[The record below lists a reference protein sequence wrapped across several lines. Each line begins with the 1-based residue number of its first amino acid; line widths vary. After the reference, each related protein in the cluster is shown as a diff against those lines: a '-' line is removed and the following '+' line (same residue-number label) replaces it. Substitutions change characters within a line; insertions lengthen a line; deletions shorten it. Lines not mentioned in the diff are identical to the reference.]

1 MQGDYGTVRGSEGP
15 SPAARHGAPRNLG
28 RVMVATA
35 AVVCAALAV
44 AVAEQGPASSRPV
57 AMESILGHLN
67 EPFAEPNIGLSMKR
81 ARTDID
87 PGSLTGLLAAAQ
99 GKDATFS
106 SDGSANNAALSSG
119 RVTQLGQESAIDA
132 LAALQQKTMTN
143 KVAAGSRSRGPKTR
157 AVEHSLG
164 KTIAQFFTTVR
175 SVKDDQGTF
184 LG

>member
-1 MQGDYGTVRGSEGP
+1 
-15 SPAARHGAPRNLG
+15 
-28 RVMVATA
+28 MVATA

-44 AVAEQGPASSRPV
+44 AVTSGPAPSRPL
-57 AMESILGHLN
+57 ALESILGHLN

-106 SDGSANNAALSSG
+106 SDGSANADLSSG
-119 RVTQLGQESAIDA
+119 RVTQLGQESAIDE

-143 KVAAGSRSRGPKTR
+143 KVAAGSRRRGPKTR

-164 KTIAQFFTTVR
+164 KTIAQYFTTVR

>member
-1 MQGDYGTVRGSEGP
+1 MEGDYGTVGGSEGR

-44 AVAEQGPASSRPV
+44 AVTSGPAPSRPV
-57 AMESILGHLN
+57 ALESILGHLN

-106 SDGSANNAALSSG
+106 SDGSANADLSSG
-119 RVTQLGQESAIDA
+119 RVTQLGQESAIDE

-164 KTIAQFFTTVR
+164 KTIAQYFTTVR

>member
-1 MQGDYGTVRGSEGP
+1 MEGDYGTARGSEGP

-44 AVAEQGPASSRPV
+44 AVTSGPAPSRPL
-57 AMESILGHLN
+57 ALESILGHLN

-164 KTIAQFFTTVR
+164 KTIAQYFTTVR

>member
-1 MQGDYGTVRGSEGP
+1 
-15 SPAARHGAPRNLG
+15 
-28 RVMVATA
+28 MVATA

-44 AVAEQGPASSRPV
+44 AVTSGPAPSRPV
-57 AMESILGHLN
+57 ALESILGHLN

-106 SDGSANNAALSSG
+106 SDGSANADLSSG
-119 RVTQLGQESAIDA
+119 RVTQLGQESAIDE

-164 KTIAQFFTTVR
+164 KTIAQYFTTVR

>member
-1 MQGDYGTVRGSEGP
+1 
-15 SPAARHGAPRNLG
+15 
-28 RVMVATA
+28 MVATA

-44 AVAEQGPASSRPV
+44 AVTSGPAPSRPL
-57 AMESILGHLN
+57 ALESILGHLN

-106 SDGSANNAALSSG
+106 SDGSANADLSSG
-119 RVTQLGQESAIDA
+119 RVTQLGQESAIDE

-143 KVAAGSRSRGPKTR
+143 KVAAGSRSGGPKTR

-164 KTIAQFFTTVR
+164 KTIAQYFTTVR

>member
-1 MQGDYGTVRGSEGP
+1 
-15 SPAARHGAPRNLG
+15 
-28 RVMVATA
+28 MVATA

-44 AVAEQGPASSRPV
+44 AVTSGPAPSRPL
-57 AMESILGHLN
+57 ALESILGHLN

-106 SDGSANNAALSSG
+106 SDGSANADLSSG
-119 RVTQLGQESAIDA
+119 RVTQLGQESAIDE

-164 KTIAQFFTTVR
+164 KTIAQYFTTVR

>member
-1 MQGDYGTVRGSEGP
+1 
-15 SPAARHGAPRNLG
+15 
-28 RVMVATA
+28 MVATA

-44 AVAEQGPASSRPV
+44 AVTSGPAPSRPV
-57 AMESILGHLN
+57 ALESILGHLN

-106 SDGSANNAALSSG
+106 SDGSANADLSSG
-119 RVTQLGQESAIDA
+119 RVTQLGQESAIDE

-143 KVAAGSRSRGPKTR
+143 KVAAGSRSGGPKTR

>member
-1 MQGDYGTVRGSEGP
+1 
-15 SPAARHGAPRNLG
+15 
-28 RVMVATA
+28 
-35 AVVCAALAV
+35 
-44 AVAEQGPASSRPV
+44 
-57 AMESILGHLN
+57 
-67 EPFAEPNIGLSMKR
+67 MKR

-106 SDGSANNAALSSG
+106 SDGSANADLSSG
-119 RVTQLGQESAIDA
+119 RVTQLGQESAIDE

-164 KTIAQFFTTVR
+164 KTIAQYFTTVR

>member
-44 AVAEQGPASSRPV
+44 AVTSGPAPSRPV
-57 AMESILGHLN
+57 ALESILGHLN

-106 SDGSANNAALSSG
+106 SDGSANADLSSG
-119 RVTQLGQESAIDA
+119 RVTQLGQESAIDE

-164 KTIAQFFTTVR
+164 KTIAQYFTTVR

>member
-106 SDGSANNAALSSG
+106 SDGSANADLSSG
-119 RVTQLGQESAIDA
+119 RVTQLGQESAIDE
-132 LAALQQKTMTN
+132 LAALQHKTMTN

-164 KTIAQFFTTVR
+164 KTIARYFTTVR

>member
-1 MQGDYGTVRGSEGP
+1 
-15 SPAARHGAPRNLG
+15 
-28 RVMVATA
+28 MVATA

-44 AVAEQGPASSRPV
+44 AVTSGPAPSRPV
-57 AMESILGHLN
+57 ALESILGHLN

-106 SDGSANNAALSSG
+106 SDGSANADLSSG
-119 RVTQLGQESAIDA
+119 RVTQLGQESAIDE

-143 KVAAGSRSRGPKTR
+143 KVAAGSRSRGLKTR

-164 KTIAQFFTTVR
+164 KTIAQYFTTVR